1 MVAGELVTNVSV
13 LPRWALIFISSILAF
28 VLLPLLLLRKLT
40 NADVCKDE
48 GVIFIIMHFVG
59 MVYFR
64 WRFSDRRVKIEKLYL
79 LGVPVHQSSCLAH
92 PRPGNY
98 LFGWKSSFWRKYTVW
113 LVEKICFNLWRKY
126 TLTCGE
132 NMAVKAGDA
141 WCIPAGGKP
150 LNQFWRQQLSTRRK
164 EIAKNWTNSCF
175 FGSKRHFRGEDMP
188 RKWPEDN

>member
-28 VLLPLLLLRKLT
+28 VLLPLLRKLT

-98 LFGWKSSFWRKYTVW
+98 LFGWNPAFG
-113 LVEKICFNLWRKY
+113 ENIQFNLWRKY
-126 TLTCGE
+126 ALTCGE
-132 NMAVKAGDA
+132 NIQFNLWRKYGRESR
-141 WCIPAGGKP
+141 WC
-150 LNQFWRQQLSTRRK
+150 LVHSSRW
-164 EIAKNWTNSCF
+164 
-175 FGSKRHFRGEDMP
+175 
-188 RKWPEDN
+188 